1 MNTLY
6 QKTRA
11 SLIAI
16 MLGGAWRNPL
26 PALKIST
33 EELAEISPLLLG
45 SGAGALG
52 WWRICESDLKESA
65 TALELLQAYRFHTIH
80 ATLHHHRIKQ
90 AFSLFRAAGIEP
102 ILIKGWA
109 NARLYPETG
118 LRPYSDVDLCVRPDQ
133 FAAAEEITKNAA
145 GAECHIDLH
154 KALGRLDDRS
164 WDEFYTRS
172 QLVGFGDVKLRILS
186 PEDHIHIL
194 SVHMLE
200 DGAWRPI
207 LLCDIAA
214 AVEAASTSFDW
225 NLCLG
230 KNKRRAKWVASSI
243 GLAHQLLG
251 AHVEHCP
258 PEIRDVKL
266 PGWLVPTVLRQWET
280 PCINDHNPPAMIKTS
295 LRHPTRLP
303 KALLWRWPD
312 PIGATVKVKGS
323 FNKLPRLPYQ
333 MSAYF
338 IHIAKFLGRLPRL
351 LQDHR

>member
-118 LRPYSDVDLCVRPDQ
+118 LRP
-133 FAAAEEITKNAA
+133 
-145 GAECHIDLH
+145 
-154 KALGRLDDRS
+154 
-164 WDEFYTRS
+164 
-172 QLVGFGDVKLRILS
+172 
-186 PEDHIHIL
+186 
-194 SVHMLE
+194 
-200 DGAWRPI
+200 
-207 LLCDIAA
+207 
-214 AVEAASTSFDW
+214 
-225 NLCLG
+225 
-230 KNKRRAKWVASSI
+230 
-243 GLAHQLLG
+243 
-251 AHVEHCP
+251 
-258 PEIRDVKL
+258 
-266 PGWLVPTVLRQWET
+266 
-280 PCINDHNPPAMIKTS
+280 
-295 LRHPTRLP
+295 
-303 KALLWRWPD
+303 
-312 PIGATVKVKGS
+312 
-323 FNKLPRLPYQ
+323 
-333 MSAYF
+333 
-338 IHIAKFLGRLPRL
+338 
-351 LQDHR
+351 